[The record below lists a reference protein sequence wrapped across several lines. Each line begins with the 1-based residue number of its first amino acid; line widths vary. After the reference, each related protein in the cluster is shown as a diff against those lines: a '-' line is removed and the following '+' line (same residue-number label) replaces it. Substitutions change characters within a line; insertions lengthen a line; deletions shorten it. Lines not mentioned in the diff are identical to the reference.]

1 MGGGRRAARALRC
14 ARRCRSCRAPPWPCP
29 QPAPTH
35 AQVDTEKYPS
45 LASRYSVQ
53 ALPTLI
59 LFKGG
64 QPVDRFEGLLDAA
77 QLRERLEYFVP
88 K

>member
-1 MGGGRRAARALRC
+1 M
-14 ARRCRSCRAPPWPCP
+14 
-29 QPAPTH
+29 
-35 AQVDTEKYPS
+35 DTEKYPS